1 MKKNRNSFFSE
12 ANMSYYGYNPNMN
25 MVPNNMPYQ
34 AQSSYNSYFSGPNM
48 MNAPMNQNP
57 MNQYSG
63 TDNIESRLA
72 KIERQINRLEH
83 RVNKLES
90 TNTTYITEDIDSSG
104 NMYML

>member
-12 ANMSYYGYNPNMN
+12 ANMSYSGYNPNMN

-34 AQSSYNSYFSGPNM
+34 AGSSYNSFYSGPNM
-48 MNAPMNQNP
+48 MNAP

>member
-1 MKKNRNSFFSE
+1 MKKNRNSFFTE
-12 ANMSYYGYNPNMN
+12 ANMSYSGYNPNMN

-34 AQSSYNSYFSGPNM
+34 AGSSYNSYFSGPNM
-48 MNAPMNQNP
+48 MNAPMNQYNDT
-57 MNQYSG
+57 N
-63 TDNIESRLA
+63 NIDSRLA

-83 RVNKLES
+83 RVSKLES